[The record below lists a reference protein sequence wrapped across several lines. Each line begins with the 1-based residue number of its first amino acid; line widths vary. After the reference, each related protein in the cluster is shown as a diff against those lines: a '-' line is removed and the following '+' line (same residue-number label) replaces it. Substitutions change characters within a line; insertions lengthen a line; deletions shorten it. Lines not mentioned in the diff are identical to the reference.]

1 MTDINKKLLRSLKA
15 RLHSEFKENFR
26 RKAFFDKPWQDRK
39 DKEALGS
46 LLIVSGALRRSIQSQ
61 ITNEGIRFTSNVP
74 YASAHN
80 EGVRGR
86 IAIKSHIRRSRKGK
100 IHPVKAH
107 SKQVSL
113 PQRQFIGDHPKV
125 RSIIK
130 ETMDE
135 ELEAF
140 NQELLQQL
148 KQR

>member
-1 MTDINKKLLRSLKA
+1 MTDIKRSILRKLKP
-15 RLHSEFKENFR
+15 RLTREFKENFR

-61 ITNEGIRFTSNVP
+61 ITNDGIRFTSNVP

-86 IAIKSHIRRSRKGK
+86 IAIKSHSRRSRKGK
-100 IHPVKAH
+100 VHPVKAH
-107 SKQVSL
+107 SKQVNL
-113 PQRQFIGDHPKV
+113 PQRQFIGDHSKV

-130 ETMDE
+130 EIIDE

-148 KQR
+148 KQ